1 MSDGG
6 LEFIVE
12 PPEFSV
18 STKPIL
24 PRKRRIVLYF
34 PMLAGGGA
42 ERLYLNLTPYFIVAG
57 WDVVFLVDKLGG
69 ALVGSVP
76 KGAQL
81 VQLDADRLR
90 HSLPKLIGY
99 LRREPPDILL
109 SSISPNNAAVLLA
122 KLVTL
127 IRTRF
132 LITQHNTLSRETN
145 NGGIYRILPF
155 AFRFLLR
162 FADDVVAVSRGVAVD
177 LARSTGFDAAKIV
190 VIPNGVV
197 TDDFAARAG
206 AACPHPWLPPTGEPV
221 LLGVGR
227 LTPQKDFATLIRA
240 FAELRRSRP
249 AKLIILG
256 EGPERADLTALAHS
270 LGVAES
276 IDMPGYVANPLPY
289 ISNANVLVLS
299 SAYEGFGLVLAEALA
314 CGTPVVSTNCDH
326 GPAEILD
333 GGRYSALVPV
343 GDWSSMASAIEA
355 TLDQPPARS
364 ILQAR
369 GDDYS
374 IAACAARYLDLF
386 EAMLRP

>member
-1 MSDGG
+1 
-6 LEFIVE
+6 
-12 PPEFSV
+12 
-18 STKPIL
+18 
-24 PRKRRIVLYF
+24 
-34 PMLAGGGA
+34 MLAGGGA
-42 ERLYLNLTPYFIVAG
+42 EKLYLNLTPRFIEAG
-57 WDVVFLVDKLGG
+57 WDIVFLVDKIGG
-69 ALVGSVP
+69 ALDGSVP
-76 KGAQL
+76 EGAQL
-81 VQLDADRLR
+81 VQLDVDRLR
-90 HSLPKLIGY
+90 HALPKLIRY

-127 IRTRF
+127 IRTQF
-132 LITQHNTLSRETN
+132 LITQHNTLSREAN
-145 NGGIYRILPF
+145 NGGIYRILPL
-155 AFRFLLR
+155 AFRLLLR

-177 LARSTGFDAAKIV
+177 LARSTGFDPAKIT

-197 TDDFAARAG
+197 TDDFAERARAE
-206 AACPHPWLPPTGEPV
+206 CPHPWLPPTGEPV

-240 FAELRRSRP
+240 FAELRRHRP

-289 ISNANVLVLS
+289 ISNASLLVLS

-333 GGRYSALVPV
+333 GGRYGALVPV
-343 GDWSSMASAIEA
+343 GDWSSMASAIDA
-355 TLDQPPARS
+355 TVDQPAARS

-369 GDDYS
+369 GDEYS
-374 IAACAARYLDLF
+374 IAACAARYLELF
-386 EAMLRP
+386 ETMLRP

>member
-1 MSDGG
+1 MSEGG

-42 ERLYLNLTPYFIVAG
+42 ERLYLNLTPYFIEAE

-90 HSLPKLIGY
+90 HSLPKLIRY
-99 LRREPPDILL
+99 LRREQPDILL

-122 KLVTL
+122 KLA
-127 IRTRF
+127 TRIPTQF

-155 AFRFLLR
+155 AFRVLLR
-162 FADDVVAVSRGVAVD
+162 FADDVAAVSNGVAAD
-177 LARSTGFDAAKIV
+177 LARSTGFDAAKIS

-206 AACPHPWLPPTGEPV
+206 AACPHPWLPPTGGPV
-221 LLGVGR
+221 LLAVGR
-227 LTPQKDFATLIRA
+227 LTSQKDFATLIRA
-240 FAELRRSRP
+240 FAELRRHRP

-256 EGPERADLTALAHS
+256 EGPDRADLTELACS
-270 LGVAES
+270 LGVADS
-276 IDMPGYVANPLPY
+276 VDMPGYVANPLAY
-289 ISNANVLVLS
+289 ISNASVLVLS

-326 GPAEILD
+326 GPAEILED
-333 GGRYSALVPV
+333 GRYGALVPV
-343 GDWSSMASAIEA
+343 GDWSSMAAAIGD
-355 TLDQPPARS
+355 TLDRPPERS
-364 ILQAR
+364 TLQGR
-369 GDDYS
+369 GSAYS
-374 IAACAARYLDLF
+374 IATCAARYIELF
-386 EAMLRP
+386 ETMLRA